1 MESTMPSPV
10 GHALGG
16 LAIAWAADLLPGR
29 PISSPRVALACMSL
43 AALPDADLLLP
54 VVHRTVTHSLGAVVA
69 VGLLMIVAAAVT
81 GEVTAKIALTCV
93 AAYASHLLLDWLA
106 VDQSA
111 PRGIQLLWPFSS
123 TWFISGW
130 DVFRGTERRHFF
142 RLTTMHQNLVT
153 IVREIAILAP
163 VVGALWL
170 VRVKAATR
178 LAAEMPRGDHA
189 A

>member
-29 PISSPRVALACMSL
+29 PIANSRGTLACMSL

-54 VVHRTVTHSLGAVVA
+54 VLHRTVTHSLGAVVA

-81 GEVTAKIALTCV
+81 GEVTAKIALACA
-93 AAYASHLLLDWLA
+93 AAYASHLLFDWLA

-123 TWFISGW
+123 AWFISGW

-170 VRVKAATR
+170 VRVKALTR